1 MVYQIIRLWATL
13 FLRLYFRKT
22 IVYGL
27 EHIPRKGPLIVA
39 SNHPSAFLE
48 ASIMG
53 TILGRPLHY
62 LVRGDMFHPKFR
74 WLFNWTNQIPIY
86 RQKDGISNLR
96 KNASS
101 FELTYRKLADG
112 EAVLIF
118 PEAKTILEKRMRPIQ
133 RGTAH
138 LAFGTLPFVKEGEEL
153 LILPVGVNFTEPR
166 LPGTDVVVKFGAPF
180 LTEHATREDR
190 EAIDRFTNTLSDAM
204 SPLIIQ
210 VTDEGYDHQYD
221 VLASVYMRC
230 VQGGRPPYAAHD
242 DLVLLSKVVNQHDRH
257 KVFLDKVHT
266 YFHSLKK
273 MKIAD
278 AVYFPDLVMANRL
291 ILAIMMLLKLVW
303 LVSGGWIWRGVRSII
318 FSKIKANTFKSP
330 VTVGAAMVLYPLISL
345 ILLVTCL
352 IAGWPLWIVFAWVM
366 GMISG
371 MFFRPPFYLIWSLM
385 TLGFARKAKLKSEI
399 SGIRNEV
406 AALLENAK

>member
-138 LAFGTLPFVKEGEEL
+138 LAFGTLPFLKEGEEL
-153 LILPVGVNFTEPR
+153 YILPVAVNFTEPR
-166 LPGTDVVVKFGAPF
+166 LPGTDVVVRFGQPF
-180 LTEHATREDR
+180 MTERATRDDR
-190 EAIDRFTNTLSDAM
+190 EAIDRFTNTLSDSM

-210 VTDEGYDHQYD
+210 VTDEGYDHHYD
-221 VLASVYMRC
+221 VLASVYLRC
-230 VQGGRPPYAAHD
+230 VQAGRPQGTAHD
-242 DLVLLSKVVNQHDRH
+242 DLVTLSNVVNQHDRH
-257 KVFLDKVHT
+257 KSFLDKVHT
-266 YFHSLKK
+266 YFHTLKK
-273 MKIAD
+273 MKIAE

-291 ILAIMMLLKLVW
+291 VLGILLLLKLIW
-303 LVSGGWIWRGVRSII
+303 LVSGGWIWRSVRSII

-345 ILLVTCL
+345 ILLTTCL
-352 IAGWPLWIVFAWVM
+352 IAGWPLWIVLGWVM
-366 GMISG
+366 LMLSG
-371 MFFRPPFYLIWSLM
+371 MFFRPPFYLIWKLL
-385 TLGFARKAKLKSEI
+385 TLGIARKAKLKSEI
-399 SGIRNEV
+399 SDIRKEV
-406 AALLENAK
+406 TALVGKAR

>member
-39 SNHPSAFLE
+39 SNHPSAFME

-62 LVRGDMFHPKFR
+62 LVRGDMFHPKFQ
-74 WLFNWTNQIPIY
+74 WLFDWTNQIPIY

-153 LILPVGVNFTEPR
+153 YILPVAVNFTEPR

-180 LTEHATREDR
+180 LTERATREDR
-190 EAIDRFTNTLSDAM
+190 DAIDRFTNRLSDAM

-210 VTDEGYDHQYD
+210 IREEENEKYYD
-221 VLASVYMRC
+221 VLASVYFRFFC
-230 VQGGRPPYAAHD
+230 CKPGEWAVHD
-242 DLVLLSKVVNQHDRH
+242 DLVRISTWVNQHSEGKHHLSQIHDFMR
-257 KVFLDKVHT
+257 
-266 YFHSLKK
+266 SLKK
-273 MKIAD
+273 DKIIE
-278 AVYFPDLVMANRL
+278 AVYFPDYLLFNR
-291 ILAIMMLLKLVW
+291 VW
-303 LVSGGWIWRGVRSII
+303 LALVLAMKVIWLLAGGWIWRLARHII

-330 VTVGAAMVLYPLISL
+330 VAVGAAMVLYPLVAM
-345 ILLVTCL
+345 ILTVTCL
-352 IAGWPLWIVFAWVM
+352 IIGWPVWYVMIWILLMWI
-366 GMISG
+366 GTL
-371 MFFRPPFYLIWSLM
+371 FRPSISL
-385 TLGFARKAKLKSEI
+385 LWKIFKLN
-399 SGIRNEV
+399 GRIRNEMVNHV
-406 AALLENAK
+406 AQSQACVRDILN